1 MELTSEANTGS
12 SNSNVS
18 NSENPVDWSAVV
30 RRHDGRLRGR
40 VRRTLNRLGLRAQ
53 LELVDE
59 IVQDVYCRLL
69 EGGERR
75 LRLGASGADPSLLAY
90 IGTVAERTVL
100 DQVRTASALKRT
112 GLSTVRLG
120 RLSRRARRAMERIAD
135 PGPSPEQTAM
145 RSEGQRQ
152 LLDRCR
158 EMRGLGPG
166 RRNAWVM
173 RLAVLEGY
181 SSREIAAAAGGRVTP
196 HTIDMLVHRL
206 RRRLARSGF
215 ALTRR

>member
-1 MELTSEANTGS
+1 MELTREAKTEAS
-12 SNSNVS
+12 ISDH
-18 NSENPVDWSAVV
+18 PVDWSALV
-30 RRHDGRLRGR
+30 RRHDARLRGR

-69 EGGERR
+69 EGGEHR
-75 LRLGASGADPSLLAY
+75 LRHGVGGLSDPSLLAY
-90 IGTVAERTVL
+90 LGTVAERTVL
-100 DQVRTASALKRT
+100 DQVRNASALKRT

-120 RLSRRARRAMERIAD
+120 RLGRRTRRAVERIAD
-135 PGPSPEQTAM
+135 PGPTPEQTAI
-145 RSEGQRQ
+145 RSQGRRQ

-158 EMRGLGPG
+158 EIRGLGPG

-181 SSREIAAAAGGRVTP
+181 SSREIAAAAGGRLSP

>member
-1 MELTSEANTGS
+1 MELTSEAKTES
-12 SNSNVS
+12 SKAKN
-18 NSENPVDWSAVV
+18 ENPVDWSAVV
-30 RRHDGRLRGR
+30 RRHDARLRGR

-59 IVQDVYCRLL
+59 MVQDVYCRLL
-69 EGGERR
+69 EGGEHR
-75 LRLGASGADPSLLAY
+75 LRHGVVGNDPSLLAY
-90 IGTVAERTVL
+90 LGTVAERTVL

-112 GLSTVRLG
+112 GLATVRLG
-120 RLSRRARRAMERIAD
+120 RLSRRARRAVERIAD

-145 RSEGQRQ
+145 RSERQRQ
-152 LLDRCR
+152 LLDLCR

-181 SSREIAAAAGGRVTP
+181 SSREIAAAAGGRLSP
-196 HTIDMLVHRL
+196 HTVDMLVHRL

-215 ALTRR
+215 ALPGR

>member
-1 MELTSEANTGS
+1 MDLTSEAKTKS
-12 SNSNVS
+12 SSANN
-18 NSENPVDWSAVV
+18 ENPVDWSAVV
-30 RRHDGRLRGR
+30 RRHDARLRGR

-69 EGGERR
+69 EGGEHR
-75 LRLGASGADPSLLAY
+75 LRQGGSGSDTSLLAY
-90 IGTVAERTVL
+90 LGTIAERTVL

-120 RLSRRARRAMERIAD
+120 RLSRRARRAVERIAD
-135 PGPSPEQTAM
+135 PGPTPEQTAM
-145 RSEGQRQ
+145 RSEGRRQ

-181 SSREIAAAAGGRVTP
+181 SSREIAAAAGGRVSP

>member
-1 MELTSEANTGS
+1 MEPISEAKTEPRSTKN
-12 SNSNVS
+12 
-18 NSENPVDWSAVV
+18 ENPVDWSAVV
-30 RRHDGRLRGR
+30 RRHDARLRGR

-53 LELVDE
+53 HELVDE
-59 IVQDVYCRLL
+59 MVQDVYCRLL
-69 EGGERR
+69 ESGEH
-75 LRLGASGADPSLLAY
+75 RLGHAAAADPSLHAY
-90 IGTVAERTVL
+90 LGTIAERTVL

-120 RLSRRARRAMERIAD
+120 RLSRRARRAVERIAD
-135 PGPSPEQTAM
+135 PGPTPEQTAM

-152 LLDRCR
+152 LLDLCR

-181 SSREIAAAAGGRVTP
+181 SSREIAAAAGGRLSP

-215 ALTRR
+215 ALKRR